1 MSVRKRSPKKSAE
14 VFLGG
19 VCFITDRHSCPL
31 TCVEMTQV
39 VLRAGVCWVQYRDKE
54 RSRLAYYRTAFM
66 LRELT
71 RSFGAS
77 LIINDY
83 ADIAAAVDADGVHLG
98 QDDFP
103 LSEARKLLGQKK
115 IIGISTHTLREA
127 LEAEA
132 GGADYLGFGPV
143 FETTTKKGAGPP
155 KGTGMLEEVMS
166 KVNIPVVAI
175 GGIGIDT
182 LPGVMASGAG
192 AVAVASG
199 VLMGDISQ
207 NMEQLLQSFRNS
219 GTGCA

>member
-1 MSVRKRSPKKSAE
+1 MPVRKMPPEKSAE

-19 VCFITDRHSCPL
+19 VCFITDRLSCPL
-31 TCVEMTQV
+31 TCLEMTEV
-39 VLRAGVCWVQYRDKE
+39 VLRTGVRWVQYRDKE
-54 RSRLAYYRTAFM
+54 RNRLAYYRTAFM

-77 LIINDY
+77 LIVNDY

-103 LSEARKLLGQKK
+103 LSEARKLLGHEK
-115 IIGISTHTLREA
+115 IIGISTHSLEEA

-132 GGADYLGFGPV
+132 GGADYVGFGPV
-143 FETTTKKGAGPP
+143 FETTTKNGAGSP
-155 KGTGMLEEVMS
+155 KGTRMLE
-166 KVNIPVVAI
+166 KVGSRVSIPVVAI
-175 GGIGIDT
+175 GGIGIDSLT
-182 LPGVMASGAG
+182 GVMASGAG

-199 VLMGDISQ
+199 VLKGDITR
-207 NMEQLLQSFRNS
+207 NMEQLLQGFRNS